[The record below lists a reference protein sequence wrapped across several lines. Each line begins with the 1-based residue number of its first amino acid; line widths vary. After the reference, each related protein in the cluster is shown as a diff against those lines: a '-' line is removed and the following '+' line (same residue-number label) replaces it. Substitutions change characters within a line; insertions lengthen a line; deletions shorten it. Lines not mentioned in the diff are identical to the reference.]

1 MSKIVI
7 IAEAGV
13 NHCGSKERA
22 MEMIHAA
29 AEAGADYVKFQTFKA
44 EKLVSKSALKA
55 DYQAENDPTSG
66 ATQLE
71 MLKALELTADDF
83 KELAAECRRVGIGFL
98 STPFDLES
106 IEELSALG
114 MDFWKIPS
122 GEITNLPYL
131 RAIAAKGQ
139 PVVMSTGMSTL
150 PEVNAAVQALCTG
163 GLRRD
168 QITLLHC
175 NTQYPTPPQDVN
187 LRAME
192 ALRELGCRAVG
203 FSDHTLGIAVP
214 IAAAALGAEVIEK
227 HFTLSRDL
235 PGPDHKASL
244 TPDELR
250 EMVSGIRTVELA
262 LGRREKTLTASES
275 GNLSIAR
282 RAIVAA
288 REIQQGELLT
298 PENLTT
304 KRPATGLSPMLWDRV
319 INTRATRHYPP
330 DAPIL
335 LD

>member
-1 MSKIVI
+1 MNKIII

-44 EKLVSKSALKA
+44 EKLVSESAPKA
-55 DYQAENDPTSG
+55 DYQNENDPASG
-66 ATQLE
+66 ATQLA
-71 MLKALELTADDF
+71 MLKKLELTADDF
-83 KELAAECRRVGIGFL
+83 KALADECRKEGIGFL
-98 STPFDLES
+98 STPFDEES
-106 IEELSALG
+106 IRELSALK

-131 RAIAAKGQ
+131 RAIAKHGQ
-139 PVVMSTGMSTL
+139 PVVMSTGMSSLT
-150 PEVNAAVQALCTG
+150 EVNAAVEALCAA
-163 GLRRD
+163 GLTRS

-175 NTQYPTPPQDVN
+175 NTQYPTPPADVN

-192 ALRELGCRAVG
+192 TLRELGCGGVG

-214 IAAAALGAEVIEK
+214 IAAAALGAEIIEK
-227 HFTLSRDL
+227 HFTLSRTL

-262 LGRREKTLTASES
+262 LGQKEKSVTPSES
-275 GNLSIAR
+275 GNVAIAR

-288 REIQQGELLT
+288 RPIKKGETLT
-298 PENLTT
+298 TENLTT
-304 KRPATGLSPMLWDRV
+304 KRPASGLSPMLWDSV
-319 INTRATRHYPP
+319 IGTVATRDYAP
-330 DAPIL
+330 DEPI
-335 LD
+335 DKI